1 MARPV
6 GQYSCPRNVL
16 ATEIR
21 IKLIRFGDY
30 MLLHH
35 GSTRRGRMRDVH
47 RRPLACTQ
55 KIQKGYLQ
63 AELAIE
69 NIPNKGYHDK
79 DIHDTLPLYSQWQ
92 RKECDC

>member
-1 MARPV
+1 M
-6 GQYSCPRNVL
+6 QSFYCPGNVL

-21 IKLIRFGDY
+21 IKADSFWCLSNNS
-30 MLLHH
+30 
-35 GSTRRGRMRDVH
+35 GSTKMMRDVH

>member
-1 MARPV
+1 
-6 GQYSCPRNVL
+6 
-16 ATEIR
+16 
-21 IKLIRFGDY
+21 
-30 MLLHH
+30 
-35 GSTRRGRMRDVH
+35 MRDVH

-92 RKECDC
+92 EKERERRGGTLTKKRKGSLTNK